1 MYIKRLNQQ
10 ESTQCHFEKRNKSHA
25 SKSCQRLRNTVRTGL
40 LGHEQ
45 HLEGDSLWAP
55 EWKGA
60 VGRGNSLGKYTAW
73 YRGINEHQTADM
85 GESGT
90 KGEQPSEAFHA
101 RLFST
106 LLCKN
111 KPNADPPVRGESERP
126 HSTPHYNYS
135 QGQTQHLQWNRCLIN
150 VGDGDKEN

>member
-1 MYIKRLNQQ
+1 MLARAAQG
-10 ESTQCHFEKRNKSHA
+10 
-25 SKSCQRLRNTVRTGL
+25 LRNTVRTGL
-40 LGHEQ
+40 PGHEQ

-55 EWKGA
+55 ECKGA

-85 GESGT
+85 GESVS
-90 KGEQPSEAFHA
+90 KGKQPSDAFHA
-101 RLFST
+101 RLFSN

-111 KPNADPPVRGESERP
+111 KPNADPLVREESERP

-135 QGQTQHLQWNRCLIN
+135 QGQTQHLQ
-150 VGDGDKEN
+150 